1 MIASL
6 IFVVSSLTLLQ
17 FFVSYSRAIIAESR
31 DHLLSEHAR
40 DLSGLRSGLRGA
52 EQFRRLSQ
60 LIALCPE
67 ANDDGLQVNA
77 VRIYFHLLGFVRTLV
92 SWAAPSAD
100 SWIEAERRD
109 CAYVVAVVLDRR
121 IAHNR
126 MIMSNLFSH

>member
-31 DHLLSEHAR
+31 NHFLSEQAR
-40 DLSGLRSGLRGA
+40 DLCGMRSGLLAG

-77 VRIYFHLLGFVRTLV
+77 VRIYFHLLGFVRTFV
-92 SWAAPSAD
+92 GWAAPSAD
-100 SWIEAERRD
+100 PWIEEERRG

-126 MIMSNLFSH
+126 MIMSNLLSH

>member
-31 DHLLSEHAR
+31 NHLLSEQAR
-40 DLSGLRSGLRGA
+40 DLCGMKSSLVAG

-67 ANDDGLQVNA
+67 ANDDGFQVKA
-77 VRIYFHLLGFVRTLV
+77 VRIYFYLLGFARTV
-92 SWAAPSAD
+92 MGWATPSAD
-100 SWIEAERRD
+100 PWIEAERRG

-126 MIMSNLFSH
+126 MMMANLLSH

>member
-17 FFVSYSRAIIAESR
+17 FFVSYSRSIIVESR
-31 DHLLSEHAR
+31 NHLLSEQAR
-40 DLSGLRSGLRGA
+40 DLCGMRSGMLAG
-52 EQFRRLSQ
+52 EQFRRVSQ

-77 VRIYFHLLGFVRTLV
+77 VRIYFHLLGFARTVLG
-92 SWAAPSAD
+92 WASA
-100 SWIEAERRD
+100 SAGPWIEAERRG

-126 MIMSNLFSH
+126 MIMSNLLSS

>member
-1 MIASL
+1 MIAGL
-6 IFVVSSLTLLQ
+6 IFVVSSFTLLQ
-17 FFVSYSRAIIAESR
+17 FFVSYSRSIIAESR
-31 DHLLSEHAR
+31 NHLLSEQAR
-40 DLSGLRSGLRGA
+40 ELCGTKSSSLSG

-77 VRIYFHLLGFVRTLV
+77 VRIYFYLLEVARTV
-92 SWAAPSAD
+92 MGWATPSAGP
-100 SWIEAERRD
+100 WIEAERRG

-126 MIMSNLFSH
+126 MMMANLLSH

>member
-1 MIASL
+1 MIAGL

-17 FFVSYSRAIIAESR
+17 FFVSYSRSIIAESR
-31 DHLLSEHAR
+31 NHLLSEQASELCGIR
-40 DLSGLRSGLRGA
+40 SNLLSG

-67 ANDDGLQVNA
+67 SNDDGLQVNA
-77 VRIYFHLLGFVRTLV
+77 MRIYFYLLGFARTAMGWV
-92 SWAAPSAD
+92 MPSAGP
-100 SWIEAERRD
+100 WIEAERRG

-126 MIMSNLFSH
+126 TMMANLLSN